1 MSELVPNLTSRA
13 LSSRARR
20 ELGQARE
27 EALIRSGK
35 LALVA
40 EIRLT
45 EEHLS
50 RRLGML
56 TMHNAGAEV
65 EMAVRLAKQNP
76 AAEPILSD
84 LLAAMHEGR
93 MERLTRGLREV

>member
-1 MSELVPNLTSRA
+1 MSELVPNLTSGG
-13 LSSRARR
+13 LSFRARR

-50 RRLGML
+50 RRLGMP
-56 TMHNAGAEV
+56 TMHNSGAEV
-65 EMAVRLAKQNP
+65 DTAVHLAKQIP
-76 AAEPILSD
+76 AAEPFLRD
-84 LLAAMHEGR
+84 LLAVMHEGR
-93 MERLTRGLREV
+93 MERLTRGLREI